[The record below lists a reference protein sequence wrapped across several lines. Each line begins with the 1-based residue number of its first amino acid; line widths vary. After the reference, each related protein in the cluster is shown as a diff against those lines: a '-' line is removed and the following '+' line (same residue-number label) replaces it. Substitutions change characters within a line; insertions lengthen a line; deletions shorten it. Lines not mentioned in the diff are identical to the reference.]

1 MATGW
6 VIDHPAHAR
15 LLAPMMREM
24 SSPDDVIIAC
34 DRFEV
39 RSMIEF
45 ADGHL
50 PRRKTVWVPRPV
62 GKGKWKKAY
71 DRMRIST
78 RELRH
83 VDLVISVGAPLELR
97 AAPRNSRRIYITDT
111 EVNHKAHR
119 LVRATDIVIPSH
131 FNEAYAKPL
140 MRKKARFH
148 RLDGLHG
155 HVHLRPQLRP
165 EKVSDPPRI
174 LLRKLIGDGIH
185 DAEEILKIP
194 DSWLVGLEIHNADEN
209 EVDGDPW
216 QLDSLVAS
224 MDGVITQSVTL
235 ASEAVILGVPTLLV
249 TKAVRG
255 FLDRLSEDGFP
266 LFITR
271 DHDEEVYTNWLAGLH
286 LTDSL
291 DLPEWPSTQSQLLKI
306 LQDN

>member
-15 LLAPMMREM
+15 LLAPMIREM
-24 SSPDDVIIAC
+24 SSPEDVFIAC

-39 RSMIEF
+39 RSMLEF
-45 ADGHL
+45 SDGHL
-50 PRRKTVWVPRPV
+50 PRRKTVWVPRPI

-71 DRMRIST
+71 SRMRIST
-78 RELRH
+78 RALKD

-97 AAPRNSRRIYITDT
+97 AAPRSARRIYITDT

-119 LVRATDIVIPSH
+119 LVKATDIVIPSH
-131 FNEAYAKPL
+131 FKQEYALPL
-140 MRKKARFH
+140 MKKKAKFH
-148 RLDGLHG
+148 RLNGLHG

-165 EKVSDPPRI
+165 KQVSDPPRI
-174 LLRKLIGDGIH
+174 MMRKLIGDGIH
-185 DAEEILKIP
+185 DSEEILKIP
-194 DSWLVGLEIHNADEN
+194 SQWLNGLDLHFANEN
-209 EVDGDPW
+209 QVEGDPW
-216 QLDSLVAS
+216 QLDSLIAS

-255 FLDRLSEDGFP
+255 FLDRLVEDGYP

-271 DHDEEVYTNWLAGLH
+271 DADEEVYTNWLAGLH

-291 DLPEWPSTQSQLLKI
+291 DLPEWPNTRSQLLEI
-306 LQDN
+306 LQD